1 MFRVVLHMVPP
12 VSLRRA
18 MRWPIQGFV
27 DWREHGNSGMEYK
40 GLEVKEFLIVVFV
53 MFVANCAITV
63 IEFAFEYWY

>member
-1 MFRVVLHMVPP
+1 
-12 VSLRRA
+12 

-63 IEFAFEYWY
+63 IEFAFEYWH